1 MAATL
6 DSVVQE
12 LQAQRT
18 ESKNNSVSVTEV
30 MGDVRNRVGM
40 SNSTLLDMVGNVR
53 RVDRNIV
60 AMKNTPPM
68 SDELVASLVPL
79 NMGIRTLVSD
89 TKNILAGIETLVSDT
104 KNTLSAITS
113 PAPSNPDDLETERE
127 ESAYKSEVV
136 KLLEEIRDRS
146 GGGNN
151 DDPSD
156 NTPTRKGSPLGVL
169 VGPAA
174 ALAVILGGLAGAAV
188 GITKPLRMMAGAIGR
203 LLNSMTPRIIKDF
216 GTSIKTF
223 AIDMGKRVKDTFTA
237 FVATIKSTAGMIG
250 NTIKSVIA
258 ESKLGQAVARVK
270 DGFKSLATPFQTL
283 GQTLGK
289 GKGMLSGIIQPFQ
302 KFGGFAKSFA
312 STFGAVFKIIGKVFA
327 PLSAI
332 VIIGKNIVG
341 DLMSGDFGF
350 GTIKEIIDDLVKF
363 FVTDLLDLIKG
374 AFSWIS
380 SKLGFEGIA
389 ESLDSFSFSA
399 LYQKLSNSI
408 SDTIGGF
415 FDAFKDEG
423 GKLDFG
429 KMIGF
434 VLQKFISVVTA
445 IPRAIL
451 RGIAS
456 AAEEYLPSFLSAKVA
471 DGLKGMES
479 KLDKAFGIDAD
490 IGGAIEARKSS
501 RATELNDATQE
512 SDELNRTASNVVIMD
527 NSNNSTNTSGG
538 GSGSTVITGAING
551 FDLSD
556 PMFSTR

>member
-12 LQAQRT
+12 LQRQRT
-18 ESKNNSVSVTEV
+18 ESKNNSVSVTDV

-40 SNSTLLDMVGNVR
+40 SNNTLLDMVGNIR

-60 AMKNTPPM
+60 AMKNTSSM

-89 TKNILAGIETLVSDT
+89 TKGM
-104 KNTLSAITS
+104 LSAITS

-146 GGGNN
+146 GSGDSNDSN
-151 DDPSD
+151 DDTPKNRPS
-156 NTPTRKGSPLGVL
+156 GVLGVL
-169 VGPAA
+169 AGPAA
-174 ALAVILGGLAGAAV
+174 TLAVILGGLAGAAV

-203 LLNSMTPRIIKDF
+203 LLNSMTPKIIKDF

-250 NTIKSVIA
+250 NTIKAVIV

-289 GKGMLSGIIQPFQ
+289 GKGMLSGIVQPFQ
-302 KFGGFAKSFA
+302 KFGGFAKSFV
-312 STFGAVFKIIGKVFA
+312 STFGAVFKIIGKLFA

-332 VIIGKNIVG
+332 VIIGKNIIG

-350 GTIKEIIDDLVKF
+350 GTIKDIIDDLVKF
-363 FVTDLLDLIKG
+363 FVTDLLDMIKG
-374 AFSWIS
+374 AFSWIAG
-380 SKLGFEGIA
+380 KLGFEGIS
-389 ESLDSFSFSA
+389 ESLDSFSFSE

-471 DGLKGMES
+471 DGLRGMES
-479 KLDKAFGIDAD
+479 KLDKAFGIDAN
-490 IGGAIEARKSS
+490 IGGAIAARKSS
-501 RATELNDATQE
+501 RATELSDATQE

-538 GSGSTVITGAING
+538 GGGSTVIAGAING